1 MTESTERRTAQRY
14 SNATPEQ
21 VKEWHKEDYWMKMDF
36 NPLVMCVVIP
46 TCIQLGAMVM
56 MFGVMFMNSLLF

>member
-1 MTESTERRTAQRY
+1 MTESTDKY

-21 VKEWHKEDYWMKMDF
+21 VKEWHEEDQWMRMDF

-46 TCIQLGAMVM
+46 TLIQLGAMGM
-56 MFGVMFMNSLLF
+56 MFAVMFMNSLLF

>member
-1 MTESTERRTAQRY
+1 MTKNIERY

-21 VKEWHKEDYWMKMDF
+21 VKEWHEEDYWMKMDF

-46 TCIQLGAMVM
+46 TIIQLAAMGM
-56 MFGVMFMNSLLF
+56 MFAVMFMNSLLF